1 MCVRLKE
8 KKNKTW
14 VRACTQAA
22 PTDVYYSPDR

>member
-8 KKNKTW
+8 KKTKM
-14 VRACTQAA
+14 VRACIQAA